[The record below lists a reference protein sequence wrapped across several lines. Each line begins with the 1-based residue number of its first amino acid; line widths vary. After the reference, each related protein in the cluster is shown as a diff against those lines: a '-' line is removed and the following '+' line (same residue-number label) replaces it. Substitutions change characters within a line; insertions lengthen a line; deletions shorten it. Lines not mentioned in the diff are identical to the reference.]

1 MGAMHT
7 CHTQKKKKFRVCAT
21 AVLIMMNGSFALGN
35 VYSNNAESNAVKA
48 SQSDKRELVYDRV
61 YACKRIFLQQI
72 AFLLA

>member
-1 MGAMHT
+1 MPHAKK
-7 CHTQKKKKFRVCAT
+7 KKKKFKVCAT
-21 AVLIMMNGSFALGN
+21 AVPIMNGSFALGN

-48 SQSDKRELVYDRV
+48 LQSDKRELVYDRV